1 MRAECTAALK
11 TQRMPTTRNEEYR
24 FTDITPL
31 LQLEPQ
37 VHLVVRTGP
46 IGKQHATALACLCS
60 CLHDSPQSLP
70 KCVLPHNLPKC
81 ILPHNYSSV
90 PDRALKLHPMQVA
103 ETADVESATPFVE
116 AHVLKGAAA
125 RLVFVDGIL
134 VPELCAA
141 DGLPEG
147 AYVGSASH
155 APDDLASQHLVRRS
169 HACKLVACRGRGC
182 LGLPSVQWSW
192 RASLVRAL
200 HSWVGAGEASAG
212 ARDALCPHEWRHGA
226 RRGLRGG
233 PCGHAAG
240 GARARAVYQHWC
252 AHVLPLDQAH
262 SAVSVHI

>member
-70 KCVLPHNLPKC
+70 KCVLPHN
-81 ILPHNYSSV
+81 YSSV

-103 ETADVESATPFVE
+103 ETADVEAATPFVD

-134 VPELCAA
+134 VPELCMA

-147 AYVGSASH
+147 VYVGSASH
-155 APDDLASQHLVRRS
+155 APDDLASQHLVRR
-169 HACKLVACRGRGC
+169 
-182 LGLPSVQWSW
+182 
-192 RASLVRAL
+192 
-200 HSWVGAGEASAG
+200 
-212 ARDALCPHEWRHGA
+212 
-226 RRGLRGG
+226 
-233 PCGHAAG
+233 
-240 GARARAVYQHWC
+240 
-252 AHVLPLDQAH
+252 
-262 SAVSVHI
+262 